1 MEIRE
6 TTEQDDD
13 IFVRHCLATWAT
25 LGWPEERFFPDAAE
39 RIRQGMQDIRQR
51 HPMGGFLAMDGEE
64 VVGSIIYYLH
74 YLPYPR
80 VVRPAYFDLAY
91 VCGMFVSQTGHRA
104 PPDGTH
110 RQPSTFARQHLD
122 RAALHAER
130 PRVLR
135 TAGLCPG
142 IGTAAG
148 LVMAAQPADVDEFSC
163 A

>member
-39 RIRQGMQDIRQR
+39 RIRQGIQDIRQR

-91 VCGMFVSQTGHRA
+91 VCGMFVEPAYRRQGIARRLMEHTANHLRSLGSTSIVLHSMPNARGFYERLDFA
-104 PPDGTH
+104 PASEL
-110 RQPSTFARQHLD
+110 RL
-122 RAALHAER
+122 AL
-130 PRVLR
+130 
-135 TAGLCPG
+135 
-142 IGTAAG
+142 
-148 LVMAAQPADVDEFSC
+148 
-163 A
+163 